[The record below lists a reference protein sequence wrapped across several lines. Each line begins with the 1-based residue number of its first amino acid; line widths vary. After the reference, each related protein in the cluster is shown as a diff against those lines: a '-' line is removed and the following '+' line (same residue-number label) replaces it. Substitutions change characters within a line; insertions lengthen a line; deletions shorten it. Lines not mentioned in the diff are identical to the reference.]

1 MVNQMDKALNDVI
14 DCIKNSPEYIECVE
28 LKKKMDSNEEIN
40 KLIKDIKL
48 LQKKLLRT
56 DSIEVQEELDSK
68 INRLNEIPIYSI
80 YNQKLNVINEK
91 ISYVNDELN
100 DYFYKVLNED

>member
-1 MVNQMDKALNDVI
+1 MDKALEDVV
-14 DCIKNSPEYIECVE
+14 DCIKNSPEYLECIE
-28 LKKKMDSNEEIN
+28 LKKKMDNNTEIN
-40 KLIKDIKL
+40 SLIKDIKL

-56 DSIEVQEELDSK
+56 DSIEVEEELNNK

-80 YNQKLNVINEK
+80 YNQKLNIINEK

-100 DYFYKVLNED
+100 DYFYKLLNEE

>member
-1 MVNQMDKALNDVI
+1 MDKALEDVI
-14 DCIKNSPEYIECVE
+14 NCIKNSPEYMECIE
-28 LKKKMDSNEEIN
+28 LKKKMDNNTEIN
-40 KLIKDIKL
+40 SLIKDIKL

-56 DSIEVQEELDSK
+56 DSLEVEEELNSK

-100 DYFYKVLNED
+100 DYFYKLLNED

>member
-1 MVNQMDKALNDVI
+1 MDKALNDVI

-28 LKKKMDSNEEIN
+28 LKKKMDSNEEIT

-80 YNQKLNVINEK
+80 YNQKLNVVNEK

>member
-1 MVNQMDKALNDVI
+1 MDKALNDVI
-14 DCIKNSPEYIECVE
+14 DCIKNSPEYIECIE
-28 LKKKMDSNEEIN
+28 LKKKMDGNEEIT

-48 LQKKLLRT
+48 LQKKVLRT

>member
-1 MVNQMDKALNDVI
+1 MDKALEDVI
-14 DCIKNSPEYIECVE
+14 NCIKNSPEYLECID
-28 LKKKMDSNEEIN
+28 LKKKMDNNTEITS
-40 KLIKDIKL
+40 LVKDIKL

-56 DSIEVQEELDSK
+56 DSIEIQEELDNK

-100 DYFYKVLNED
+100 DYFYNLLNEE

>member
-1 MVNQMDKALNDVI
+1 MDKALNDVI

-28 LKKKMDSNEEIN
+28 LKKKMDSNEEIT
-40 KLIKDIKL
+40 KLIKDIKV

-80 YNQKLNVINEK
+80 YNQKLNVVNEK

>member
-1 MVNQMDKALNDVI
+1 MDKALNDVI

-28 LKKKMDSNEEIN
+28 LKKKMDSNEEIT

-56 DSIEVQEELDSK
+56 DSIEVQEELGSK

-80 YNQKLNVINEK
+80 YNQKLNVVNEK

>member
-1 MVNQMDKALNDVI
+1 MDKALNDVI

-28 LKKKMDSNEEIN
+28 LKKKMDSNEEIT

-56 DSIEVQEELDSK
+56 GSIEVQEELDSK

-80 YNQKLNVINEK
+80 YNQKLNVVNEK

>member
-1 MVNQMDKALNDVI
+1 MDKALNDVI
-14 DCIKNSPEYIECVE
+14 DCIKNSPEYIECIE
-28 LKKKMDSNEEIN
+28 LKKKMDSNEEIT
-40 KLIKDIKL
+40 KLIKDIKV

-68 INRLNEIPIYSI
+68 INRLNEIPLYSI

>member
-1 MVNQMDKALNDVI
+1 MDKALNDVI
-14 DCIKNSPEYIECVE
+14 DCIKNSPEYIECIE
-28 LKKKMDSNEEIN
+28 LKKKMDGNEEIT

-68 INRLNEIPIYSI
+68 IN
-80 YNQKLNVINEK
+80 NQKLNVINEK

>member
-1 MVNQMDKALNDVI
+1 MDKAIEDVI
-14 DCIKNSPEYIECVE
+14 NCIKNSPEYLECID
-28 LKKKMDSNEEIN
+28 LKKKMDNNTEITSLV
-40 KLIKDIKL
+40 KEIKL

-56 DSIEVQEELDSK
+56 DSIEIQEELDNK

>member
-1 MVNQMDKALNDVI
+1 MDKALEDVI
-14 DCIKNSPEYIECVE
+14 NCIKNSPEYMECIE
-28 LKKKMDSNEEIN
+28 LKKKMDNNTEIN
-40 KLIKDIKL
+40 SLIKDIKL

-56 DSIEVQEELDSK
+56 DSLEVEEELNSK

-100 DYFYKVLNED
+100 DYFYKLLNEE

>member
-1 MVNQMDKALNDVI
+1 MDKALNDVI
-14 DCIKNSPEYIECVE
+14 DCIKNSPEYIECIE
-28 LKKKMDSNEEIN
+28 LKKKMDSNEEIT
-40 KLIKDIKL
+40 KLIKDIKV

-68 INRLNEIPIYSI
+68 INRLNEIPLYSI
-80 YNQKLNVINEK
+80 YNQKLNVVNEK

>member
-1 MVNQMDKALNDVI
+1 MDKALEDVI
-14 DCIKNSPEYIECVE
+14 NCIKNSPEYLECID
-28 LKKKMDSNEEIN
+28 LKKKMDSNEEIT
-40 KLIKDIKL
+40 KLIKDIKV

-68 INRLNEIPIYSI
+68 INRLNEIPLYSI

>member
-1 MVNQMDKALNDVI
+1 MDKALNDVI

>member
-1 MVNQMDKALNDVI
+1 MDKALEDVI
-14 DCIKNSPEYIECVE
+14 NCIKNSPEYLECIE
-28 LKKKMDSNEEIN
+28 LKKKMDNNSEIN
-40 KLIKDIKL
+40 SLIKDIKL

-56 DSIEVQEELDSK
+56 DSIEIEEELNNK

-80 YNQKLNVINEK
+80 YNEKLNIINEK

-100 DYFYKVLNED
+100 DYFYILLNEE

>member
-1 MVNQMDKALNDVI
+1 MDKALNDVI

-28 LKKKMDSNEEIN
+28 LKKKMDSNEEIT

>member
-1 MVNQMDKALNDVI
+1 MDKALNDVI

-28 LKKKMDSNEEIN
+28 LKKKMDSNEEIT

-56 DSIEVQEELDSK
+56 DSIEVQEELGSK